1 MKLLTIQK
9 GINSS
14 LGVQTS
20 LGILDVETAGL
31 RFGLQ
36 TPAGILEL
44 IRAGGLNLEF
54 LEELVAKAAACG
66 DKSFFL
72 AEEAVNYGPCVTN
85 PEKILCVGL
94 NYRKHAQETN
104 MSFPV
109 KPIIFSKFNNA
120 LAGHRA
126 VIVPPKAA
134 KQIDYEAEL
143 VIVIGREV
151 REVSEKE
158 ALACVFGY
166 CAGNDLSARDLQ
178 PLQGQWL
185 LGKTCDGFAPLGPWL
200 VTADEI
206 PDPGKLP
213 IECRVNGEIRQA
225 SNTGDMIF
233 NCARL
238 ISYISQSMTLK
249 PGDLIFTGTPEGVI
263 MGYPE
268 GKRVWLKAGDEV
280 EVAIGKLGKLKNTI
294 G

>member
-1 MKLLTIQK
+1 M
-9 GINSS
+9 
-14 LGVQTS
+14 GVQTS